1 MAVVFKRQI
10 LLIHRRNLGTF
21 DAGKL
26 KAELV
31 LSNENRKACI
41 RKLKLYK
48 VPKKSDLN
56 PEKEAAILAPLCTY
70 KGDLGFLYT
79 LRSRKVSSNQGQVS
93 FPGGMHDENDASLVD
108 TALRETWEELR
119 IPKSD
124 VDVWTSTDL
133 FVRKDVSVMPVL
145 GYIGEID
152 PAKLNINTREVEEA
166 FVLTLKKLC
175 DPSLC
180 RFTQFR
186 NNFTLPTYLGG
197 KHRIWGLTAAI
208 THMMMNALVP
218 DCYTHK
224 IKYLKPIEEI
234 VPTKTRV

>member
-1 MAVVFKRQI
+1 M
-10 LLIHRRNLGTF
+10 
-21 DAGKL
+21 
-26 KAELV
+26 
-31 LSNENRKACI
+31 
-41 RKLKLYK
+41 
-48 VPKKSDLN
+48 
-56 PEKEAAILAPLCTY
+56 KEAAILAPLCTY

-79 LRSRKVSSNQGQVS
+79 LRSLRLNSNQGQVS
-93 FPGGMHDENDASLVD
+93 FPGGKHDKTDATLID

-119 IPKSD
+119 IPISN
-124 VDVWTSTDL
+124 VDVWTSSDL
-133 FVRKDVSVMPVL
+133 FIRKDVSVLPVL

-152 PAKLNINTREVEEA
+152 PDKLNINTREVEEA
-166 FVLTLKKLC
+166 FVLTLKNLC

-208 THMMMNALVP
+208 THMMMTALVP

-224 IKYLKPIEEI
+224 ITYLKPIE
-234 VPTKTRV
+234 KTIHLNSQV